1 MGGVVD
7 DDEDIVEWDGELSR
21 GVDVV
26 GEDDG
31 DEVRV
36 VLFVEKDVAEI
47 ALYMADVAVGQEGAE
62 RFVVGDDAGV
72 GVSVFADEEVEEGL
86 DVFLPIA
93 IAVLMA

>member
-1 MGGVVD
+1 M
-7 DDEDIVEWDGELSR
+7 
-21 GVDVV
+21 DVV

-47 ALYMADVAVGQEGAE
+47 ALYVADVAAGQEGAE

-93 IAVLMA
+93 IAVLMAYKDRYVVGEVVKKDGLPL

>member
-1 MGGVVD
+1 M
-7 DDEDIVEWDGELSR
+7 
-21 GVDVV
+21 DVV

-47 ALYMADVAVGQEGAE
+47 ALYVADVAVGQEGAE

-72 GVSVFADEEVEEGL
+72 GISVFANEKIEEGL

>member
-1 MGGVVD
+1 M
-7 DDEDIVEWDGELSR
+7 SH

-47 ALYMADVAVGQEGAE
+47 ALYVADVAVGQEGAE

-72 GVSVFADEEVEEGL
+72 GISVFANEKIEEGL